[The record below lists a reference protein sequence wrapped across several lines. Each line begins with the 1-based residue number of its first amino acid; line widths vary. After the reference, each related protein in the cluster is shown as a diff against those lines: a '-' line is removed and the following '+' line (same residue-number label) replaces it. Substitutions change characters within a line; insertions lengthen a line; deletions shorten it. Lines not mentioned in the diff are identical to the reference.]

1 MQAQY
6 AITYLKVVQVR
17 AELWRHWLEVDIN
30 VWDPVKGSDSGV
42 RCVPTAP
49 AALRHDGC
57 VLLQLS
63 TSRDDSQTRLVS
75 YNNKFW
81 MLF

>member
-30 VWDPVKGSDSGV
+30 VWDPVEGSDSGV

-57 VLLQLS
+57 VCCCSYLLAEM
-63 TSRDDSQTRLVS
+63 TVKHD
-75 YNNKFW
+75 W
-81 MLF
+81 